1 MPANQTQRP
10 KFFEEQYLG
19 AADLTA
25 VVDYGRTQQARHA
38 LGAHTWGIAIGLS
51 LKETPQA
58 GGAVTVH
65 LLPGYAWDGYGRPI
79 VVLSPYQIPE
89 ERFSAIKFDPS
100 IDSDGKGRLIPV
112 WLCYDETAT
121 QSPRPGFELCDVAD
135 QLSRIQ
141 ESFRIEIG
149 DQPSP
154 ADRYSRVSVAAKNI
168 TDAATSLQAFDPAAP
183 LVRDESIAQ
192 QSFPDPH
199 SRARWLIP
207 IGYVRWLPV
216 QNQAGHFV
224 ARDDS
229 GAGGLPK
236 DSDQIRIFRRYAGV
250 VAEAIEAA
258 DGRIRLK
265 NRGNGLPTVRSDELV
280 WVEGDL
286 RIEGDLRLFNHK
298 LDFRDSGGSDNG
310 APLGVNRVD
319 SSGARLQVVIG
330 KASAGANGFAI
341 GPLDASDNFIAK
353 LTVRDDGKVGIGT
366 ATPNLTLDVQGDF
379 GRADG
384 PATGHFWQSQVGD
397 VGGGILFLRSGGGVV
412 AFDGNDAV
420 GIGTAAPVAK
430 LEVAGDIALEKIPPG
445 TGRLLPAEATLCW
458 NDGTW
463 LRLNQ
468 NLDFSKPVFGV
479 HTPGVF
485 APGSLNVGGAAGW
498 GDPGFGNVWVTG
510 RIGIGTSTPQASLQI
525 TGGAIMPAV
534 GNGPTAGIQFPSD
547 PGGGGGDEAFVR
559 YFVQTGER
567 TKLLIG
573 INNDAD
579 DSLGFHQFGAE
590 RMTIRNA
597 NVGIGTT
604 TPTDKLHVIGD
615 LRITGVA
622 RKPGGGSW
630 TSSSDMR
637 LKKKLTALTQALERL
652 LELRGV
658 QFEWKEPEKMGNLSG
673 PQTGLIA
680 QEVEKVFPDWVSSDR
695 EGYKELT
702 IRGFEALAIE
712 ALRELK
718 NEVDDVK
725 KRLDKIEGGNDVP
738 RQRGKKESREKSS

>member
-1 MPANQTQRP
+1 
-10 KFFEEQYLG
+10 
-19 AADLTA
+19 
-25 VVDYGRTQQARHA
+25 
-38 LGAHTWGIAIGLS
+38 
-51 LKETPQA
+51 
-58 GGAVTVH
+58 
-65 LLPGYAWDGYGRPI
+65 
-79 VVLSPYQIPE
+79 
-89 ERFSAIKFDPS
+89 AIKFDPT
-100 IDSDGKGRLIPV
+100 IDSDGKGRLIQI
-112 WLCYDETAT
+112 WLNYDESAT
-121 QSPRPGFELCDVAD
+121 QSAQPGFELCDVAD
-135 QLSRIQ
+135 QFSRIQ
-141 ESFRIEIG
+141 ETFRIEIG
-149 DQPSP
+149 EQPSTS
-154 ADRYSRVSVAAKNI
+154 DRYSAVNVAAKNI
-168 TDAATSLQAFDPAAP
+168 TDAKTVLQAFDPTSP
-183 LVRDESIAQ
+183 LVIDESIPQ
-192 QSFPDPH
+192 QNFPEPQN
-199 SRARWLIP
+199 RARWLIP

-265 NRGNGLPTVRSDELV
+265 NRGSALPTVRSDELV

-310 APLGVNRVD
+310 APLEINRVD
-319 SSGARLQVVIG
+319 SAGARLHVVIG
-330 KASAGANGFAI
+330 KGSAGANGFAV
-341 GPLDASDNFIAK
+341 GPLDAGNNFSAK

-366 ATPNLTLDVQGDF
+366 AAPALTLDVRGDF
-379 GRADG
+379 GRTDG
-384 PATGHFWQSQVGD
+384 PATGHFWQSQIGD

-412 AFDGNDAV
+412 TFDGNDAV
-420 GIGTAAPVAK
+420 GIGTAAPAAK
-430 LEVAGDIALEKIPPG
+430 LQLAGDIALEKMPPG
-445 TGRLLPAEATLCW
+445 TGRVLPAEATLCW

-525 TGGAIMPAV
+525 AGGAIMPAA

-547 PGGGGGDEAFVR
+547 PGGGGGDEAFIR
-559 YFVQTGER
+559 HFVQTGER

-579 DSLGFHQFGAE
+579 DSLGFHQFGGE
-590 RMTIRNA
+590 RMTIRSG

-604 TPTDKLHVIGD
+604 NPQTLLHVNG
-615 LRITGVA
+615 LA
-622 RKPGGGSW
+622 SKPGGGTW
-630 TSSSDMR
+630 TNSASDAR
-637 LKKKLTALTQALERL
+637 LKKNIEPLQGALNRMLQ
-652 LELRGV
+652 LRGV
-658 QFEWKEPEKMGNLSG
+658 NYEWKDPASMGNLVG
-673 PQTGLIA
+673 LQMGLIA
-680 QEVEKVFPDWVSSDR
+680 QEVEPVFPDWISTGRD
-695 EGYKELT
+695 GYKQLT
-702 IRGFEALAIE
+702 IRGFEALTIE
-712 ALRELK
+712 ALREIETDL
-718 NEVDDVK
+718 EELK
-725 KRLDKIEGGNDVP
+725 KRLDKITAGKP
-738 RQRGKKESREKSS
+738 AQRQRKKEPKEKSS

>member
-1 MPANQTQRP
+1 MAANQTQRP
-10 KFFEEQYLG
+10 KFYEEQYLG

-25 VVDYGRTQQARHA
+25 VVDYGRIQQARHV
-38 LGAHTWGIAIGLS
+38 LGAHTWGIAIGLA

-58 GGAVTVH
+58 GGSVSVH

-89 ERFSAIKFDPS
+89 ERFSAIKFDPT
-100 IDSDGKGRLIPV
+100 IDTDGKGRLIPV

-121 QSPRPGFELCDVAD
+121 QSPRPGFELCDLAD
-135 QLSRIQ
+135 QLARIQ

-154 ADRYSRVSVAAKNI
+154 ADRYSGVNVAAKNI
-168 TDAATSLQAFDPAAP
+168 TDAGTALQAFDPAAP
-183 LVRDESIAQ
+183 IVRDESIPQ
-192 QSFPDPH
+192 QSFPDPQN
-199 SRARWLIP
+199 RARWLIP

-250 VAEAIEAA
+250 VAETIEAS

-265 NRGNGLPTVRSDELV
+265 NRGNGLPAVRSDELV

-286 RIEGDLRLFNHK
+286 RIDGDLRLFNHT

-310 APLGVNRVD
+310 ARLSISRVD
-319 SSGARLQVVIG
+319 AAGARLQVVIG
-330 KASAGANGFAI
+330 KASAGANGFAV
-341 GPLDASDNFIAK
+341 GPLDSSSNFTAK

-366 ATPNLTLDVQGDF
+366 TTPALTLDIQGDF
-379 GRADG
+379 GRTDG
-384 PATGHFWQSQVGD
+384 PATGHLWQSQIGD
-397 VGGGILFLRSGGGVV
+397 IGGGILFLRSGGGVV
-412 AFDGNDAV
+412 TFDGNDNI
-420 GIGTAAPVAK
+420 GIGTTAPVAK
-430 LEVAGDIALEKIPPG
+430 LEIAGDVALEKIPSG
-445 TGRLLPAEATLCW
+445 TGRVLPAEATLCW

-485 APGSLNVGGAAGW
+485 ASGSLNIGGGGGW
-498 GDPGFGNVWVTG
+498 GDPGFGSVWVTG
-510 RIGIGTSTPQASLQI
+510 RIGIGTITPQASLQVA
-525 TGGAIMPAV
+525 GGAIMPAV

-547 PGGGGGDEAFVR
+547 PGGGGGDEGFIR
-559 YFVQTGER
+559 YFVQAGER

-590 RMTIRNA
+590 RMTIRSG
-597 NVGIGTT
+597 NVGIGIT

-615 LRITGVA
+615 LRITGTA

-630 TSSSDMR
+630 TSSSDVR
-637 LKKKLTALTQALERL
+637 LKKKVGTLTHSLDRL
-652 LELRGV
+652 LQLRGV
-658 QFEWKEPEKMGNLSG
+658 QFEWKEPDKMGNLSG
-673 PQTGLIA
+673 PQVGLIA
-680 QEVEKVFPDWVSSDR
+680 QEVEKTFPEWVTSDPD
-695 EGYKELT
+695 GYKELT
-702 IRGFEALAIE
+702 IRGFEALTVE

-718 NEVDDVK
+718 NDIEDIK
-725 KRLDKIEGGNDVP
+725 RRLDKIGADTP
-738 RQRGKKESREKSS
+738 AQRQRGKKEPREKSS

>member
-1 MPANQTQRP
+1 MAVNQTQRP
-10 KFFEEQYLG
+10 KFYEEQYLG

-25 VVDYGRTQQARHA
+25 AVDYGRTQQARHL
-38 LGAHTWGIAIGLS
+38 LGAHTWGIAIGLA
-51 LKETPQA
+51 LKETPQS
-58 GGAVTVH
+58 GGSVSVH

-79 VVLSPYQIPE
+79 VVLAPYRVPE

-100 IDSDGKGRLIPV
+100 IDGDGKGRLIPI
-112 WLCYDETAT
+112 WLNYDESAT
-121 QSPRPGFELCDVAD
+121 QSAQPGFEVCDVAD
-135 QLSRIQ
+135 QFSRIQ
-141 ESFRIEIG
+141 ETFRIEIG
-149 DQPSP
+149 EQPSP
-154 ADRYSRVSVAAKNI
+154 LDRYSAVDVAGKNI
-168 TDAATSLQAFDPAAP
+168 TDAKTALQAFDPTSP
-183 LVRDESIAQ
+183 LVYDESIAQ
-192 QSFPDPH
+192 QNFPEAQN
-199 SRARWLIP
+199 RARWLIP

-250 VAEAIEAA
+250 VAESIEAA

-286 RIEGDLRLFNHK
+286 RIEGDLRMFNHK
-298 LDFRDSGGSDNG
+298 LDFRDSGGIDNG
-310 APLGVNRVD
+310 VPLSIDRVD
-319 SSGARLQVVIG
+319 DAGGRLQVVIG
-330 KASAGANGFAI
+330 KSSSGANALAV
-341 GPLDASDNFIAK
+341 GPLDSSNKLNAK

-366 ATPNLTLDVQGDF
+366 TTPALTLDVQGDF
-379 GRADG
+379 GRPDG
-384 PATGHFWQSQVGD
+384 AATAHLWQSQVGD

-412 AFDGNDAV
+412 TFDGGDNV
-420 GIGTAAPVAK
+420 GVGTTTPVAK
-430 LEVAGDIALEKIPPG
+430 LEVAGDFALQKIAPG
-445 TGRLLPAEATLCW
+445 TGRILSAGATLCW

-498 GDPGFGNVWVTG
+498 GDPGFGNVGVTG
-510 RIGIGTSTPQASLQI
+510 RIGIGTITPQASLQV

-534 GNGPTAGIQFPSD
+534 GNGSTAGIQFPSD
-547 PGGGGGDEAFVR
+547 PGGGGGDEAFIR

-579 DSLGFHQFGAE
+579 DTLGFHQFGGE
-590 RMTIRNA
+590 RMTIRNG

-604 TPTDKLHVIGD
+604 APVDRLHVIGD
-615 LRITGVA
+615 LRITGTA

-630 TSSSDMR
+630 TNSSDAR
-637 LKKKLTALTQALERL
+637 LKTNVEPLSDSLDRL
-652 LELRGV
+652 LQLRGV
-658 QFEWKEPEKMGNLSG
+658 RFEWKEPEKMGNLSG

-680 QEVEKVFPDWVSSDR
+680 QDVEKAFPEWVSTGSD
-695 EGYKELT
+695 GYKELT
-702 IRGFEALAIE
+702 IRGFEALTIE
-712 ALRELK
+712 ALREIKTDVEQLK
-718 NEVDDVK
+718 R
-725 KRLDKIEGGNDVP
+725 RLDNIAAASP
-738 RQRGKKESREKSS
+738 IQRQRKKEPKEKSS

>member
-1 MPANQTQRP
+1 MPVNQTQRP

-25 VVDYGRTQQARHA
+25 VVDYGHMQQARHA
-38 LGAHTWGIAIGLS
+38 LGAHTWGIAIGLT

-79 VVLSPYQIPE
+79 VVVSPYQIPE

-100 IDSDGKGRLIPV
+100 IDTDGKGRLIPV

-121 QSPRPGFELCDVAD
+121 QNPRPGFEVCDVAD

-149 DQPSP
+149 DQPTP
-154 ADRYSRVSVAAKNI
+154 ADRYSGVSVAAKNI
-168 TDAATSLQAFDPAAP
+168 TDAATALQAFDLAAP
-183 LVRDESIAQ
+183 LVRDESIPQ
-192 QSFPDPH
+192 QSFPDPQN
-199 SRARWLIP
+199 RARWLIP

-265 NRGNGLPTVRSDELV
+265 NRGNGMPTVRSDELV

-310 APLGVNRVD
+310 APLGLNRVD
-319 SSGARLQVVIG
+319 SAGTRLQVVIG
-330 KASAGANGFAI
+330 KASAGANAFAV
-341 GPLDASDNFIAK
+341 GPLDASDNFTAK

-366 ATPNLTLDVQGDF
+366 STPALTLDVQGDF
-379 GRADG
+379 GRTDG

-397 VGGGILFLRSGGGVV
+397 VGGGILFLRSGGGIV

-420 GIGTAAPVAK
+420 GIGTAAPAAK
-430 LEVAGDIALEKIPPG
+430 LQVTGDIALEKIPPQ
-445 TGRLLPAEATLCW
+445 TGRVLPAEATLCW

-468 NLDFSKPVFGV
+468 NLDFTKPVFGV

-485 APGSLNVGGAAGW
+485 APGSLNVGGAGGW

-510 RIGIGTSTPQASLQI
+510 AVGIGTTA
-525 TGGAIMPAV
+525 PATQLHV
-534 GNGPTAGIQFPSD
+534 LGNRIRLENLNKHIDIRADGSAVDVQSETNHLFLRSSG
-547 PGGGGGDEAFVR
+547 PGGNNNV
-559 YFVQTGER
+559 
-567 TKLLIG
+567 I
-573 INNDAD
+573 INPFPED
-579 DSLGFHQFGAE
+579 G
-590 RMTIRNA
+590 
-597 NVGIGTT
+597 NVGIGTQL
-604 TPTDKLHVIGD
+604 PADKLHVQGN
-615 LRITGVA
+615 LRVTNIA

-630 TSSSDMR
+630 TVLSDAR
-637 LKKKLTALTQALERL
+637 LKTKVGQLKGVLDKMLR
-652 LELRGV
+652 LRGV
-658 QFEWKEPEKMGNLSG
+658 HFEWRDPQEMGNLTG

-680 QEVEKVFPDWVSSDR
+680 QEVEKVFPEWVSSDP

-702 IRGFEALAIE
+702 IRGFEALVIE

-718 NEVDDVK
+718 NEIAKMK
-725 KRLDKIEGGNDVP
+725 KRLDKIEAGGAR
-738 RQRGKKESREKSS
+738 RQRARKQSTEESS

>member
-38 LGAHTWGIAIGLS
+38 LGAHTWGIAIGLT

-65 LLPGYAWDGYGRPI
+65 LLPGYGWDGYGRPI

-121 QSPRPGFELCDVAD
+121 QSPRPGFEVCDVAD

-149 DQPSP
+149 DQPTP
-154 ADRYSRVSVAAKNI
+154 ADRYSGVSVAAKNI

-183 LVRDESIAQ
+183 LVRDESIPQ
-192 QSFPDPH
+192 QSFPDPQN
-199 SRARWLIP
+199 RPRWLIP

-250 VAEAIEAA
+250 VAETIEAA
-258 DGRIRLK
+258 AGRIRLK
-265 NRGNGLPTVRSDELV
+265 NRGNGLPTVHSDELV

-286 RIEGDLRLFNHK
+286 RIEGDLRFFNHK
-298 LDFRDSGGSDNG
+298 LEFRDSGGSDNG
-310 APLGVNRVD
+310 APLSINRVD
-319 SSGARLQVVIG
+319 GAGARLQVVIG
-330 KASAGANGFAI
+330 KASAGANGFAV
-341 GPLDASDNFIAK
+341 GPLDASNNFTAK

-366 ATPNLTLDVQGDF
+366 AAPALTLDVQGDF

-445 TGRLLPAEATLCW
+445 TGRVLPAEATLCW

-485 APGSLNVGGAAGW
+485 APGALNVGGAAGW

-510 RIGIGTSTPQASLQI
+510 RIGIGTSAPQASLQI
-525 TGGAIMPAV
+525 AGGAIMPAV
-534 GNGPTAGIQFPSD
+534 GNGPSAGIQFPSD
-547 PGGGGGDEAFVR
+547 PGGGGGDEAFIR

-579 DSLGFHQFGAE
+579 DSLGFHQFGGE
-590 RMTIRNA
+590 RMTIRGG

-604 TPTDKLHVIGD
+604 NPQTLLHVNG
-615 LRITGVA
+615 LA
-622 RKPGGGSW
+622 SKPGGGTW
-630 TSSSDMR
+630 TNSASDAR
-637 LKKKLTALTQALERL
+637 LKKNIEPLQGALNRMLQ
-652 LELRGV
+652 LRGV
-658 QFEWKEPEKMGNLSG
+658 NYEWKDPASMGNLVG
-673 PQTGLIA
+673 MQLGLIA
-680 QEVEKVFPDWVSSDR
+680 QEVEPVFPDWISTGRD
-695 EGYKELT
+695 GYKQLT
-702 IRGFEALAIE
+702 IRGFEALTIE

-718 NEVDDVK
+718 NEIEGMK
-725 KRLDKIEGGNDVP
+725 KRLDKIEAGNAATGQRP
-738 RQRGKKESREKSS
+738 RKEPREKSS

>member
-1 MPANQTQRP
+1 MPANQTERP

-25 VVDYGRTQQARHA
+25 VVDYGRMQQARHA
-38 LGAHTWGIAIGLS
+38 LGAHTWGIAIGLT

-58 GGAVTVH
+58 GGAVTIHV
-65 LLPGYAWDGYGRPI
+65 LPGYAWDGYGRTI

-100 IDSDGKGRLIPV
+100 IDTDGKGRLIPV
-112 WLCYDETAT
+112 WLCYDESST
-121 QSPRPGFELCDVAD
+121 QNPRPGFEVCDVAD

-141 ESFRIEIG
+141 ESFRVEIG
-149 DQPSP
+149 DQPTA
-154 ADRYSRVSVAAKNI
+154 ADRYSGVSVAAKNI
-168 TDAATSLQAFDPAAP
+168 TDAATALQAFDPAAP
-183 LVRDESIAQ
+183 LVRDESIPQ
-192 QSFPDPH
+192 QSFPDPQN
-199 SRARWLIP
+199 RARWLIP

-224 ARDDS
+224 ARNDS

-258 DGRIRLK
+258 DGKIRLK
-265 NRGNGLPTVRSDELV
+265 NRGSAPSTVRADDLV
-280 WVEGDL
+280 SVEGDL

-310 APLGVNRVD
+310 APLSVNRVD
-319 SSGARLQVVIG
+319 SGGGRLQVVIG
-330 KASAGANGFAI
+330 KASAGANAFAV

-353 LTVRDDGKVGIGT
+353 MTVRDDGKVGIGT
-366 ATPNLTLDVQGDF
+366 ATPALMLDVQGDF
-379 GRADG
+379 GRTDG

-445 TGRLLPAEATLCW
+445 TGRVLPAEATLCW

-468 NLDFSKPVFGV
+468 NLDFTKPVFGV
-479 HTPGVF
+479 HTPGLF
-485 APGSLNVGGAAGW
+485 APGSLNVGGAGGW

-510 RIGIGTSTPQASLQI
+510 TVGIGTTA
-525 TGGAIMPAV
+525 PATQLHV
-534 GNGPTAGIQFPSD
+534 LGNRVRLENLNKHIDIRADGSAVDLHSETNHLFLRSSG
-547 PGGGGGDEAFVR
+547 PGG
-559 YFVQTGER
+559 
-567 TKLLIG
+567 
-573 INNDAD
+573 NNNVIVNPFPED
-579 DSLGFHQFGAE
+579 G
-590 RMTIRNA
+590 
-597 NVGIGTT
+597 NVGIGTQL
-604 TPTDKLHVIGD
+604 PADKLHVQGN
-615 LRITGVA
+615 LRVTNIA

-630 TSSSDMR
+630 TVLSDAR
-637 LKKKLTALTQALERL
+637 LKTKVGQLKGVLDKLLQ
-652 LELRGV
+652 LRGV
-658 QFEWKEPEKMGNLSG
+658 HFEWRDPQEMGNLTG
-673 PQTGLIA
+673 VQTGLIA
-680 QEVEKVFPDWVSSDR
+680 QEVEKVFPEWVTPDS

-702 IRGFEALAIE
+702 IRGFEALVIE

-718 NEVDDVK
+718 NEVDQTK
-725 KRLDKIEGGNDVP
+725 KRLDKISAGAAR
-738 RQRGKKESREKSS
+738 RQRAKKESTEKSS